1 MSTGDQGKAFLFDDY
16 FISDPL
22 EWFAADYK
30 AGLTTLE
37 GYVLSGLGI
46 YKGKI
51 DTPDG
56 PRVIGGMDQAIL
68 AERIGK
74 KPRAIHDAVNRLV
87 DKGLI
92 KRYKKGKP
100 GSYALY
106 ILFPNEPLP
115 PTKEPNRNSGQ
126 TSKRPAQQYEVST
139 LTPPPRKRMPQVERK
154 NTTTPR
160 VVPMP

>member
-30 AGLTTLE
+30 AKCITLE
-37 GYVLSGLGI
+37 TYVLHGLGTH
-46 YKGKI
+46 KWRI

-56 PRVIGGMDQAIL
+56 PRIIGGMDQAIL

-74 KPRAIHDAVNRLV
+74 KPGAIYDAVKRLKK
-87 DKGLI
+87 KGLI
-92 KRYKKGKP
+92 HPYRPGKR

-106 ILFPNEPLP
+106 ILRPNEPLP
-115 PTKEPNRNSGQ
+115 PIKESNKNSGQ
-126 TSKRPAQQYEVST
+126 TSKRPAQQFEGST
-139 LTPPPRKRMPQVERK
+139 LTPPPLGPAKKLQRK
-154 NTTTPR
+154 NART
-160 VVPMP
+160 V

>member
-1 MSTGDQGKAFLFDDY
+1 MSAGDLGKAFLWEDY
-16 FISDPL
+16 FASDPL
-22 EWFAADYK
+22 EWLAVKYK

-37 GYVLSGLGI
+37 GYVLSGLGTHKWTI
-46 YKGKI
+46 E
-51 DTPDG
+51 TPDG
-56 PRVIGGMDQAIL
+56 QRIIGGMDQAIL

-115 PTKEPNRNSGQ
+115 PIKEPNRNSGQ
-126 TSKRPAQQYEVST
+126 TSKRPAQQCEGST
-139 LTPPPRKRMPQVERK
+139 LNPPPRKRMPQVERK